1 MRLLRPRST
10 LNLLLLGV
18 IAAALAVLALR
29 SEPDPG
35 VALELRDPS
44 PGIDQILVHVSGAIA
59 APGVVAVE
67 PGERVIDAIER
78 AGGAASDA
86 DLDAINLSRR
96 LVDEDR
102 IVVPVRGAA
111 APLVD
116 VNSATA
122 AELEALPGI
131 GPAYALAIVDERERA
146 GPFADTDELV
156 SRGVLPER
164 VYEGI
169 RDLVAAP

>member
-1 MRLLRPRST
+1 
-10 LNLLLLGV
+10 V
-18 IAAALAVLALR
+18 IAAALVVLAYR

-35 VALELRDPS
+35 VALELRDPPS
-44 PGIDQILVHVSGAIA
+44 GIDQILVHVSGAVR
-59 APGVVAVE
+59 APGVVTVE
-67 PGERVIDAIER
+67 PGERVVDAIER
-78 AGGAASDA
+78 AGGAAPDA
-86 DLDAINLSRR
+86 DLDALNLSRR

-102 IVVPVRGAA
+102 IVVPVFGAA
-111 APLVD
+111 ARPLD

-131 GPAYALAIVDERERA
+131 GPAYASAIVDERDRA
-146 GPFADTDELV
+146 GPFSDTDELV

-169 RDLVAAP
+169 RDLVAAPWQPRR